1 MLAGLENFHLFRC
14 VTKIFDSNVTPFGG
28 IHLIHKQLSA
38 HGAIDFIDNQLGARV
53 KTIGYNYSDI
63 LLSRIYTAFC
73 GGNATEDVNYLKEN
87 TLKNLKGI
95 STPSADTI
103 LRSDIELSVPCE
115 YIETTPGITN
125 KINVNT
131 KMNKFLVNSAVEF
144 KQLDPEAE
152 GLVYDFDHQFIAAD
166 KYDAEYS
173 YKNKKGYFPG
183 IATMSNIP
191 VYIEGRNGNCNVKTA
206 QLSTHKRALK
216 LLADKGIKPRYA
228 RMDCGSYIK
237 EVTDYFHKE
246 DILFSIRASN
256 SETLLTMAADSE
268 NWQPCTINFQDMEVN
283 SFKYRFGSFEHRII
297 AYRMPN
303 KTGQRSVFTNDAKNY
318 LFIITNDWGISEK
331 DAIIFYNKRGDSE
344 RVFDIQN
351 NDFNWNSMPHS
362 FLEEN
367 TVYLIIMAV
376 AHIMYKWLLNIFAEV
391 VEGLTKTSRLKKFI
405 FRFVATVAKFTRS
418 GRRTVVHL
426 ATDNQ
431 KLIQLAAPS

>member
-1 MLAGLENFHLFRC
+1 MLTGLGNFHLFRC
-14 VTKIFDSNVTPFGG
+14 VIKNFNSNVTPFGG
-28 IHLIHKQLSA
+28 IHLIHEQLFA
-38 HGAIDFIDNQLGARV
+38 QGAVDFLDNQLGARV

-63 LLSRIYTAFC
+63 LLSRFYTSLC
-73 GGNATEDVNYLKEN
+73 GGNSTEDVNYLRDN
-87 TLKNLKGI
+87 TFKYLKGI
-95 STPSADTI
+95 KIPSADTI
-103 LRSDIELSVPCE
+103 LRGDVELSVPCE
-115 YIETTPGITN
+115 YIVTTAGKTN

-131 KMNKFLVNSAVEF
+131 RMNKFLVDSAIKF
-144 KQLDPEAE
+144 KQLNTRDK
-152 GLVYDFDHQFIAAD
+152 GLVYDFDHQFIPAD
-166 KYDAEYS
+166 KFDAQYS

-183 IATMSNIP
+183 VATISNIP

-216 LLADKGIKPRYA
+216 VLSDKGVKPRVA

-237 EVTDYFHKE
+237 NVTDHFHE
-246 DILFSIRASN
+246 EGILFSIRATN
-256 SETLLTMAADSE
+256 SETLLTMAADTE
-268 NWQPCTINFQDMEVN
+268 NWEPCTINFQDMEVN
-283 SFKYRFGSFEHRII
+283 SFKYQFGNYEHRIV
-297 AYRMPN
+297 AYRVPN
-303 KTGQRSVFTNDAKNY
+303 KTGQTSAFSGDANKY
-318 LFIITNDWGISEK
+318 MFIITNDWDISDKE
-331 DAIIFYNKRGDSE
+331 AILFYNNRGNSE

-376 AHIMYKWLLNIFAEV
+376 AHIMYKWLLSIFAGV
-391 VEGLTKTSRLKKFI
+391 VQGLTKTSRLKKFI

-431 KLIQLAAPS
+431 KLIQMVNSS